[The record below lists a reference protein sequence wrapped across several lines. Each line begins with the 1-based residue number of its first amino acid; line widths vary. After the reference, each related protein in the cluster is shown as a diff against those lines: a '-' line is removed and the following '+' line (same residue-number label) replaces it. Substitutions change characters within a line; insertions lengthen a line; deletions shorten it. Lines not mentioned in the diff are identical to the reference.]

1 MRLLEAAFGYI
12 DYAAQTP
19 PFFHDSDVRLDTE
32 AITPIEGIIEVTLR
46 TANGLTSHIV
56 DLAKSQAQRAE
67 IWKNDLDGS
76 YSVWYMGPLLAFAEL
91 SFLFG
96 DYNFRRY
103 IPTSY
108 AIKVSRKLTADE
120 LRSMQNI
127 LGRSYDHLSVETIDA
142 DGTDLP
148 YFSGTYQSRNI
159 YSSAMSNGELW
170 VHYINWWLQDIP
182 EGSLAL
188 IDEPEAF
195 LAARGRRP
203 FIDHIATQA
212 LRRKLQL
219 IVATHSPEVLAR
231 FPLDNIRMCVA
242 GNDGIQVIPPTSL
255 VQIQDIIG
263 MSVPVR
269 VLVLVED
276 DLAKQ
281 LLSEVFAQYDIALTR
296 EAEIIPVGG
305 ASEVINGLRILGQMN
320 RLGIV
325 GVLDA
330 DERGKDRPKAQV
342 KADPIDE
349 FVYFLPGDN
358 TPEEELLSGARRQ
371 AAWIGKTMGR
381 TVNDIVVAINSCQ
394 SLDHQYQLK
403 YLASQFGRTESAV
416 IFMLTQAWLR
426 NTSIR
431 KQAEKLAKDI
441 RGSMPIE
448 SSLSSTHSERRLV
461 GQAKL
466 RILIGHRGT
475 PRTRS
480 DLT

>member
-1 MRLLEAAFGYI
+1 
-12 DYAAQTP
+12 
-19 PFFHDSDVRLDTE
+19 
-32 AITPIEGIIEVTLR
+32 
-46 TANGLTSHIV
+46 
-56 DLAKSQAQRAE
+56 
-67 IWKNDLDGS
+67 
-76 YSVWYMGPLLAFAEL
+76 
-91 SFLFG
+91 
-96 DYNFRRY
+96 
-103 IPTSY
+103 
-108 AIKVSRKLTADE
+108 
-120 LRSMQNI
+120 
-127 LGRSYDHLSVETIDA
+127 
-142 DGTDLP
+142 
-148 YFSGTYQSRNI
+148 
-159 YSSAMSNGELW
+159 
-170 VHYINWWLQDIP
+170 
-182 EGSLAL
+182 
-188 IDEPEAF
+188 
-195 LAARGRRP
+195 
-203 FIDHIATQA
+203 
-212 LRRKLQL
+212 
-219 IVATHSPEVLAR
+219 
-231 FPLDNIRMCVA
+231 
-242 GNDGIQVIPPTSL
+242 
-255 VQIQDIIG
+255 
-263 MSVPVR
+263 
-269 VLVLVED
+269 
-276 DLAKQ
+276 
-281 LLSEVFAQYDIALTR
+281 
-296 EAEIIPVGG
+296 
-305 ASEVINGLRILGQMN
+305 MN